1 MVETKQWVL
10 TADDRCDICD
20 AQAYINVKGV
30 SGDIMFCG
38 HHYDT
43 SNNDKLKAFAFEIID
58 ERERLI
64 ENRLQ
69 GDN

>member
-1 MVETKQWVL
+1 
-10 TADDRCDICD
+10 
-20 AQAYINVKGV
+20 
-30 SGDIMFCG
+30 MFCG

-43 SNNDKLKAFAFEIID
+43 SNGDKLKAFAFEIVD
-58 ERERLI
+58 ERERLT